1 MKALKILIATTIIL
15 LFSGCSFLSSAYDVA
30 DDYIDIS
37 WKKDKNKEQVIIDS
51 IVIKFDMVYWK
62 EESSDTNSVN
72 IERDFDQNGYNV
84 WILKTKGIRY
94 NEIRKKDTVIY
105 IYKAKK

>member
-1 MKALKILIATTIIL
+1 MKVIRVLI
-15 LFSGCSFLSSAYDVA
+15 LFSLVLVLSSCSLFQSAYDVA

-37 WKKDKNKEQVIIDS
+37 WKKDNNKEQVIIDS
-51 IVIKFDMVYWK
+51 VVINFDAVYWK
-62 EESSDTNSVN
+62 EESKDTNEINS
-72 IERDFDQNGYNV
+72 ERDFDQNGYNV
-84 WILKTKGIRY
+84 WILRTKGIRY

>member
-1 MKALKILIATTIIL
+1 MKALIIVILTL
-15 LFSGCSFLSSAYDVA
+15 LLSSCSLFQSAYDVA
-30 DDYIDIS
+30 SDHIDIS

-51 IVIKFDMVYWK
+51 IVIKFDAVYWK
-62 EESSDTNSVN
+62 EPSCDKNEEN
-72 IERDFDQNGYNV
+72 IERDFDQSGYNV

-94 NEIRKKDTVIY
+94 NEIRKNDTVIY